1 MPPAAGLV
9 PFMLN
14 KLRGSERDG
23 VVPWEPLQGCAR
35 ALGTGT
41 AGLEDPA
48 GGCHHPREG
57 PGLGWEGKNRGKR
70 EKEKGKE
77 GAKWPESQEGS
88 LSSAS
93 SCSIPSKPAAPPGPE
108 PLGDEAGAPH
118 SLLTAASP
126 PPVLWLLQSLPVT
139 RSRYAL
145 IWSQKINKKKEKEK
159 NISYHFAFAPC
170 GTLGCGDAGWGCA
183 KSTARPRGLW
193 GGAEHPRT
201 HLGGPRGWKWGHL
214 VQGDG
219 IGRVGDLWSHPGTA
233 HLRPVPRHRWPRA
246 R

>member
-1 MPPAAGLV
+1 MPPAAGLI
-9 PFMLN
+9 PFVLN
-14 KLRGSERDG
+14 KLKGTKRDG
-23 VVPWEPLQGCAR
+23 AVPWDPLQGCAR

-41 AGLEDPA
+41 VGLEDPA

-57 PGLGWEGKNRGKR
+57 PGLGWEGKSRGKR

-126 PPVLWLLQSLPVT
+126 PPSCGCSSPCPLPGLGT
-139 RSRYAL
+139 PSAGHRKL
-145 IWSQKINKKKEKEK
+145 IKKRKRRKIFP
-159 NISYHFAFAPC
+159 IILPLRLAAPLGA
-170 GTLGCGDAGWGCA
+170 GTLAGDAPRASLAPGGCGVVL
-183 KSTARPRGLW
+183 ST
-193 GGAEHPRT
+193 H
-201 HLGGPRGWKWGHL
+201 
-214 VQGDG
+214 
-219 IGRVGDLWSHPGTA
+219 A
-233 HLRPVPRHRWPRA
+233 HI
-246 R
+246 